1 METSL
6 FFGIIVTTV
15 AGLVMGLSPT
25 PLKFM
30 RKFKY
35 EQFGLISMALALFLI
50 PWCITI
56 IFCPHLDS
64 VFREIDKGLLLRANV
79 FSLCWGIAQVL
90 AMLCFIR
97 IGVSLTYGILC
108 SIGAAIGIITPMI
121 FKASGIFSTAPDIF
135 SKPGFVVLAG
145 VIVMIAGVYL
155 ASLAGFK
162 REKQSQTE
170 PSGTSPKTS
179 GSFVV
184 GLIMVIVAGILS
196 AGWGFAFAYSQGPI
210 IEIMK
215 AHGAADFPSKIAV
228 WAFVLF
234 GAAVINVIY
243 PAYLLTVNKSWNV
256 IIKNGNEVMLSLLY
270 GLLFCIPS
278 LMLGKGMLL
287 LGSLGASVG
296 MGITLGS
303 VIIGGQILGFASGEW
318 KGVTGKPQQY
328 IYSAVVVL
336 VLSMIILALS
346 NLISQQ

>member
-1 METSL
+1 MATSL
-6 FFGIIVTTV
+6 LSGIIVTTI
-15 AGLVMGLSPT
+15 AGLIMGLSPT

-35 EQFGLISMALALFLI
+35 EQFGLISMSLALLVI
-50 PWCITI
+50 PWGITI

-64 VFREIDKGLLLRANV
+64 VFKEIDKSLLIRANV

-90 AMLCFIR
+90 AMLCFFR

-108 SIGAAIGIITPMI
+108 SIGAAIGILTPMI

-135 SKPGFVVLAG
+135 SKVGIIVLAG

-162 REKQSQTE
+162 REKQSQNE
-170 PSGTSPKTS
+170 PSVTSSKTS
-179 GSFVV
+179 GSFAI

-256 IIKNGNEVMLSLLY
+256 ITKNGKEIMLSLLY

-296 MGITLGS
+296 TGITQGS
-303 VIIGGQILGFASGEW
+303 LILGGQILGFASGEW
-318 KGVTGKPQQY
+318 QGVTGNPRKY
-328 IYSAVVVL
+328 IYLAIVVL
-336 VLSMIILALS
+336 VVSMIILAFG
-346 NLISQQ
+346 NLIAQQ